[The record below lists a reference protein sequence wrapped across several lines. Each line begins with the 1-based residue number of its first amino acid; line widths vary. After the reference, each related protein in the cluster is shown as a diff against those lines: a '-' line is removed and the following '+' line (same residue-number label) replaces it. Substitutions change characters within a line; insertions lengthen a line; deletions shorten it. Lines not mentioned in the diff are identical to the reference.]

1 MGGAGGPGGPCFFG
15 RSSSSYGYPPHWSSL
30 GSGFSTSSTAA
41 ANYRN
46 YNFPGPIPE
55 EIPKAVFGWGHP
67 PPPPLRHG
75 GFDDAFAPPA
85 PPPSHHGGFDQASVP
100 PTVGG
105 YRHATSSEASA
116 SAFAASLHRPL
127 SHGNISASSVSDL
140 TVLFPPHGGVPPAVP
155 LTPHPVPPHVPTPPA
170 GLASGGIKSPPPVS
184 SPPLVVTPLMAPLR
198 PAEPI
203 KLPALKDA
211 KAYLDVYDI
220 ILYWL
225 RQPEYSTQLL
235 DESLLVTTPSNVEA
249 SLFWEGQIQAA
260 VREGSL
266 RFLFDNKGT
275 LYHGKGFEMLAVLN
289 QYVALPRL

>member
-1 MGGAGGPGGPCFFG
+1 M
-15 RSSSSYGYPPHWSSL
+15 
-30 GSGFSTSSTAA
+30 
-41 ANYRN
+41 
-46 YNFPGPIPE
+46 
-55 EIPKAVFGWGHP
+55 
-67 PPPPLRHG
+67 
-75 GFDDAFAPPA
+75 
-85 PPPSHHGGFDQASVP
+85 
-100 PTVGG
+100 
-105 YRHATSSEASA
+105 
-116 SAFAASLHRPL
+116 
-127 SHGNISASSVSDL
+127 
-140 TVLFPPHGGVPPAVP
+140 LFPPHGGVPPAVP

-266 RFLFDNKGT
+266 RFLFDNKGP
-275 LYHGKGFEMLAVLN
+275 LYHDKGFEMLPWDLD
-289 QYVALPRL
+289 LPSLLQCEHFVRPGLGRLGRHCSDFACGEGGRL